1 MIPFQAVCNKLGIEL
16 LPEDFRTIKTLER
29 TLVSKRI
36 FFKKVVILPKGQAP
50 KIKGTICNVP
60 VKDAETYCSTLPR
73 PAYSNGLLIVKLK
86 KTLEYMFYDMTLE
99 SCFL

>member
-29 TLVSKRI
+29 TLVAKRI

-50 KIKGTICNVP
+50 KIRRDNLQCPSKRC
-60 VKDAETYCSTLPR
+60 
-73 PAYSNGLLIVKLK
+73 
-86 KTLEYMFYDMTLE
+86 
-99 SCFL
+99 